1 MDSLM
6 PYFSAWAAQ
15 WPAVPMTAWV
25 GLALLVAVLCGEWA
39 QRMGLARTTG
49 YWFTGALLGVLLAL
63 THFGVEGPT
72 APPHAAL
79 PPALTTLH
87 RFAWLFDVALGWVL
101 VELGQRID
109 LRWLMRNRAL
119 AATAVLEFSLT
130 WALTLLTL
138 HSLGFGMAAACV
150 AASLAAHSAPVLLTV
165 LLPQWRAE
173 GQVTERA
180 LHLGALN
187 TVLTAV
193 SLPLAIALTTAYSQ
207 SAQGTSAFPPPM
219 ASSALRS
226 GLELTQPLWE
236 AGASIVIGIAL
247 GWLVSQINLRVPV
260 KAVRNSRSAVG
271 AERAR
276 WGITVGALCL
286 AVGLAQWLRAPT
298 LIACLALGLSLR
310 RQTAQQMHGEML
322 GLSVLVQV
330 VIFLVAGASLP
341 WLQWLDLQKE
351 GALLGA
357 AGTVTAAG
365 SGVDAVALILA
376 LILMA
381 LRLVAKT
388 AACTLTARWAGLRWA
403 QGWALG
409 LMMQPFSITGL
420 VFWAM
425 TVPVLLPQDAVLSQA
440 FLLMLL
446 VSDVLAPWAM
456 KRMLIGMREVVIES
470 RLPAFTAHEASILH
484 TAPTLN
490 VQRVD
495 TRLLGS

>member
-6 PYFSAWAAQ
+6 QYLSTWVAQ

-25 GLALLVAVLCGEWA
+25 GLALLVAVLCGELA
-39 QRMGLARTTG
+39 QRIGLARTTG
-49 YWFTGALLGVLLAL
+49 YWFTGALLGVLLGLAN
-63 THFGVEGPT
+63 FGMHGPT
-72 APPHAAL
+72 TPSQATL
-79 PPALTTLH
+79 PPALATLH

-109 LRWLMRNRAL
+109 LRWMMRNRAL
-119 AATAVLEFSLT
+119 AATALLEFSLT
-130 WALTLLTL
+130 WGLTLLVL
-138 HSLGFGMAAACV
+138 RSLGFGMAAACV
-150 AASLAAHSAPVLLTV
+150 AASLAAHSAPVLLTA

-187 TVLTAV
+187 TVLTAI

-207 SAQGTSAFPPPM
+207 SAQETSAFPPPM
-219 ASSALRS
+219 ASSVLRS

-247 GWLVSQINLRVPV
+247 GWLVSQINLRVTVKPV
-260 KAVRNSRSAVG
+260 RSSRG
-271 AERAR
+271 ATGADRAR

-286 AVGLAQWLRAPT
+286 AVGLAQWLHAPA

-310 RQTAQQMHGEML
+310 RITAQHVSGEML

-341 WLQWLDLQKE
+341 WVQWLDLQKQD
-351 GALLGA
+351 ALLGA
-357 AGTVTAAG
+357 ADVVSSG
-365 SGVDAVALILA
+365 SIDAVAVILA
-376 LILMA
+376 LVLLA
-381 LRLVAKT
+381 LRLAAKT
-388 AACTLTARWAGLRWA
+388 AACTLTAHWAGLRWA

-425 TVPVLLPQDAVLSQA
+425 TVHVLLPQDAVLSQA

-446 VSDVLAPWAM
+446 VSDVFAPWAM
-456 KRMLIGMREVVIES
+456 RRMLIGMREVVIGAKHS
-470 RLPAFTAHEASILH
+470 AFEPHEASILH
-484 TAPTLN
+484 TAPTLGA
-490 VQRVD
+490 QHVD